1 MILSL
6 KNKFMNYFK
15 NFILLTLLFFS
26 TINLYSQEIAIG
38 EWRDHLPYSNCIA
51 VAEAENLIYC
61 ATLYNLFYLDKSDNS
76 VTRITKISGL
86 SDIGIRTIDY
96 NTATKTL
103 IVAYTNTNIDLIQD
117 QQIINISDIKRKSIL
132 GNKTIN
138 KILFIDEY
146 AYLACGFGIVVLDL
160 KREEIKDTY
169 YIGPDG
175 SQIDVLDLAFDGQI
189 IYAATENGI
198 FSAPINSSNLANFES
213 WSKNHSLPYP
223 DAKYNII
230 EVLKGKIIV
239 NYSTSDYNSDTVF
252 VYNAG
257 SWMHLDKTYTGRKSD
272 ISIFEEKVVIT
283 SVGDIRI
290 YDSTLTSFELIYTYS
305 PGLPAPQ
312 HAIIDK
318 DDIVWIADKNEG
330 LVKNWKIWISTKIKL
345 NGPDTKN
352 SFTMS
357 LEGNK
362 LWVATG
368 GKDMS
373 WNNLWRIDGVFAFED
388 EQWTTHNLENT
399 PLLDPVRD
407 FMSVAVNPYN
417 PSQVFVG
424 SWGNGLMEFNN
435 GVLTQFYN
443 DSNSSLHSANNWPG
457 WVGIAGISFD
467 EYGNLWVT
475 NSGTSN
481 ALSAKINGQWQSFD
495 LSPVITD
502 DAVGNLLID
511 SYNQKWIIM
520 PRGQGIVVFND
531 NNTWN
536 NPADDH
542 KIRLSTAIGNG
553 AMPSNDVVCMA
564 EDKDGEIWI
573 GTDKGI
579 AVFYSPENI
588 FSGFDFDSQQIL
600 VEQDGIVNYLL
611 ESETVTAIAVDGSNK
626 KWIGT
631 QRGGVFLMS
640 DDGTTQIHH
649 FTEENSP
656 LFSNTIICIEIND
669 ETGEVFFGT
678 NNGIISYKGKATE
691 GDEKHN
697 NVYAYPNPVK
707 ENYHGYIAIKGLVQN
722 ADVKITDISGT
733 LIYKTIAEGGQA
745 VWNGKNFNGERAQS
759 GVYLVFSSNSDGSE
773 TLVTKILFI
782 N

>member
-1 MILSL
+1 MHFRKHTLI
-6 KNKFMNYFK
+6 
-15 NFILLTLLFFS
+15 ILLWLIGVNLF
-26 TINLYSQEIAIG
+26 SQEIAIG
-38 EWRDHLPYSNCIA
+38 EWRDHLPYSNCVA
-51 VAEAENLIYC
+51 VAEAENRIYC
-61 ATLYNLFYLDKSDNS
+61 STLYNLFYYDKTDNS
-76 VTRITKISGL
+76 ITRITKISGL
-86 SDIGIRTIDY
+86 SDIGINTIDY
-96 NTATKTL
+96 NTTTKTL
-103 IVAYTNTNIDLIQD
+103 VVAYTNTNIDLIQD
-117 QQIINISDIKRKSIL
+117 RQVINISDIKRKSIL

-138 KILFIDEY
+138 KILFIDEF
-146 AYLACGFGIVVLDL
+146 AYMACGFGIVVLDL

-169 YIGPDG
+169 YIGPGG

-213 WSKNHSLPYP
+213 WSKNNTVPYP
-223 DAKYNII
+223 DSKYNII
-230 EVLKGKIIV
+230 EVINGKVII

-252 VYNAG
+252 VYSAG
-257 SWMHLDKTYTGRKSD
+257 NWIHLDTSNTSRKSD
-272 ISIFEEKVVIT
+272 ISIFGEKVVIT

-290 YDSTLTSFELIYTYS
+290 YDSTLTNYDHIWTYN
-305 PGLPAPQ
+305 PGFPSPQ

-318 DDIVWIADKNEG
+318 DDLLWIADKNEG
-330 LVKNWKIWISTKIKL
+330 LVKNRNIWSSTKIKL
-345 NGPDTKN
+345 NGPQTKN
-352 SFTMS
+352 SLTMS

-373 WNNLWRIDGVFAFED
+373 WNNLWMIDGVFAFED
-388 EQWTTHNLENT
+388 EQWTTHNSKNT
-399 PLLDPVRD
+399 PLMDSLRD
-407 FMSVAVNPYN
+407 FMSVAVNPSN
-417 PSQVFVG
+417 PTQVFVG
-424 SWGNGLMEFNN
+424 TWGNGIMEFSN
-435 GVLTQFYN
+435 GVYKQLYN
-443 DSNSSLHSANNWPG
+443 SSNSSLSSAISWPG
-457 WVGIAGISFD
+457 WIGVAGITFD
-467 EYGNLWVT
+467 QYNNLWAT
-475 NSGTSN
+475 NSGNPN
-481 ALSAKINGQWQSFD
+481 ALSARINGEWKSFS
-495 LSPVITD
+495 LSPVISE
-502 DAVGNLLID
+502 DAVGGLMID

-520 PRGQGIVVFND
+520 PRGQGLVVFND
-531 NNTWN
+531 NNSWDN
-536 NPADDH
+536 SADDK

-553 AMPSNDVVCMA
+553 ALPSNNVVCMA
-564 EDKDGEIWI
+564 EDKDGEVWV

-588 FSGFDFDSQQIL
+588 FSGFDFDAQQIL

-611 ESETVTAIAVDGSNK
+611 ESETVTTITVDGSNK

-640 DDGTTQIHH
+640 EDGTKQIYH

-678 NNGIISYKGKATE
+678 NNGIISFKGKATE
-691 GDEKHN
+691 GGEKHN

-707 ENYHGYIAIKGLVQN
+707 ENYNGYIAIKGLVQN
-722 ADVKITDISGT
+722 SDVKITDIGGT
-733 LIYKTIAEGGQA
+733 LIFKTIAEGGQA
-745 VWNGKNFNGERAQS
+745 VWNGKNFDGKRAQS